1 MKKKNVF
8 WTAASYTFSSIINRD
23 TLQANVNLLLGKRC
37 GSKEMQLA
45 FKDKIK
51 DNFVADIF
59 SVRCKAAS
67 NKYLL
72 IFERK
77 ND

>member
-1 MKKKNVF
+1 
-8 WTAASYTFSSIINRD
+8 
-23 TLQANVNLLLGKRC
+23 
-37 GSKEMQLA
+37 MQLG

-67 NKYLL
+67 NNYFL